1 MEFYSDVH
9 WDIWED
15 LQDGTVRLVFSTTE
29 GIEERGKPLPKNFVN
44 TTWGPLEEYP
54 PK

>member
-15 LQDGTVRLVFSTTE
+15 LQDDTVRLVFSVTE
-29 GIEERGKPLPKNFVN
+29 GAGEPGNPLPKSFVN
-44 TTWGPLEEYP
+44 ATWGPLESYP